1 MKHIKPY
8 SKFQILE
15 KKTSEFIYSK
25 YYQDIDKDMYDK
37 ITQADPTYKN
47 DVNGK
52 YSKWLLNL
60 YKSNNLR
67 LEDLYKATPYLKA
80 FNDFKYK
87 LPSNDIFNYKSLAEL
102 FKDVSEYVV
111 SDDENLHTD
120 EYKIKGQY
128 REVFR
133 NDKYRIIIPK
143 TLEASKYFGKGSG
156 WCTINTDDFEK
167 YTKNQKLDK
176 PDENCLF
183 IIKSKD
189 NTHSKQF
196 HFKERQFMD
205 FYDYPIDI
213 GVFLNDNADIKNYF
227 SSIINDLRP
236 YYMDFNEFIPIFFK
250 ENNINVKIIPNKI
263 YSKKVSYLLEEIAES
278 NNSTFWDIFQK
289 NNNYDCSE
297 DFPNSYKNVKELLEG
312 KTKYAFGD
320 SIKVDAVYD
329 PNVDLI
335 IIEPET
341 LKNPEIGTF
350 VGNAGFYL
358 INNENIDSKLI
369 KKLSYLYFPNTIFY
383 KYDNG
388 LYGNEF
394 FSSF

>member
-167 YTKNQKLDK
+167 YTITNNVSLYESLKL
-176 PDENCLF
+176 
-183 IIKSKD
+183 
-189 NTHSKQF
+189 
-196 HFKERQFMD
+196 
-205 FYDYPIDI
+205 
-213 GVFLNDNADIKNYF
+213 
-227 SSIINDLRP
+227 
-236 YYMDFNEFIPIFFK
+236 
-250 ENNINVKIIPNKI
+250 NNINL
-263 YSKKVSYLLEEIAES
+263 KK
-278 NNSTFWDIFQK
+278 
-289 NNNYDCSE
+289 
-297 DFPNSYKNVKELLEG
+297 
-312 KTKYAFGD
+312 
-320 SIKVDAVYD
+320 
-329 PNVDLI
+329 
-335 IIEPET
+335 
-341 LKNPEIGTF
+341 
-350 VGNAGFYL
+350 
-358 INNENIDSKLI
+358 
-369 KKLSYLYFPNTIFY
+369 
-383 KYDNG
+383 
-388 LYGNEF
+388 
-394 FSSF
+394 